1 MRVIIIGGTAAGMSA
16 AAKLR
21 RVNRDVE
28 IVVYEKRDYVSFG
41 ACGLPYYVGNFF
53 ESTNNM
59 IARTK
64 EQTIASGIDVLTQ
77 HEVVDIDVNTKKI
90 VAIINLS

>member
-21 RVNRDVE
+21 RINKEAE
-28 IVVYEKRDYVSFG
+28 IVIYEKRDYISFG

-53 ESTNNM
+53 ESTDTM

-64 EQTIASGIDVLTQ
+64 E
-77 HEVVDIDVNTKKI
+77 
-90 VAIINLS
+90 